1 MEEESTLTSII
12 QSEINLLKRHI
23 KVLKAVVEKEPVGII
38 RLSEITG
45 YPQHMVRYSLHVL
58 EQEGV
63 IEPSPRGAVTTRK
76 LKSVIESLKKVL
88 SDIDIEIND
97 LIKELNEL
105 PR

>member
-97 LIKELNEL
+97 LIRELNEL

>member
-1 MEEESTLTSII
+1 MKEESTLTSII

>member
-1 MEEESTLTSII
+1 MKEESTLTSII

-63 IEPSPRGAVTTRK
+63 IEPSPRGAVTTGK

-97 LIKELNEL
+97 LIRELNNL